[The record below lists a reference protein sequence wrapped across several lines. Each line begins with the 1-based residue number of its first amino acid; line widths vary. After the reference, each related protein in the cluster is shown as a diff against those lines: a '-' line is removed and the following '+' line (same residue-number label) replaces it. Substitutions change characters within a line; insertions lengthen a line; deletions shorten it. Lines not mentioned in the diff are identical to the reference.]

1 VEQKGRTTYNEVAD
15 ELVAEFAVAATEMA
29 SISPADA
36 AYDEKNIRRRVYD
49 ALNVLMAMEI
59 ITKEKKSILWR
70 GLPTN
75 TEQEGARL
83 QMDLNSRQER
93 MDRKRQHLQ
102 DLVSQQVSF
111 KQLIARNRTPAAAAA
126 SPAESRIAL
135 PFIVVNT
142 RKETVIDCE
151 MAEDRQ
157 EIFFNFSAPFE
168 IHDDSETLKRMNM
181 QRCAAD
187 RVASLVPE
195 GLADFAKEVLA
206 GEAAPPPVING
217 NGKRK

>member
-1 VEQKGRTTYNEVAD
+1 
-15 ELVAEFAVAATEMA
+15 
-29 SISPADA
+29 
-36 AYDEKNIRRRVYD
+36 
-49 ALNVLMAMEI
+49 MAMEI

-83 QMDLNSRQER
+83 QMDLSSRGER
-93 MDRKRQHLQ
+93 LDRKRQHLH
-102 DLVSQQVSF
+102 DLIAQQVSF
-111 KQLIARNRTPAAAAA
+111 KQLISRNRTAPYTS
-126 SPAESRIAL
+126 SPQECRIAL

-181 QRCAAD
+181 QYCSSD
-187 RVASLVPE
+187 RVASLVPD
-195 GLADFAKEVLA
+195 GLSQFAIDAL
-206 GEAAPPPVING
+206 GDSSDGMLHHGMLNG